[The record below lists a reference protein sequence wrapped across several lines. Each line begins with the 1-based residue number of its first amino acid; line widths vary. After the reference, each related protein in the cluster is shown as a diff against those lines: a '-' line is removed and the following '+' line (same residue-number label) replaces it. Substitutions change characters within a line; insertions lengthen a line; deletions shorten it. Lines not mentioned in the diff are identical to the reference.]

1 MGILRAIIPF
11 VCLCFVSFLGTGS
24 IALADDPATVKV
36 KLYATIVQG
45 AKPLNDDRIAWS
57 ISPLGKDGTPTQEMT
72 KASPEVQLVPGRYR
86 FTAKLEYATAMREIT
101 VSQAAKY
108 ELPLEAGWAR
118 FQMVPNRKAKP
129 LEENVQWQ
137 IYRYSK
143 SGVDEARK
151 VVEVAAPSVQFT
163 LPPGWYSVRAKY
175 QGIVSDMV
183 AEVKAGTLYK
193 YTVVAYAGKVRF
205 SAVDSGGKAL
215 KKDVV
220 WTIERVSKSQ
230 GGKRVPV
237 TVDQTAAPNLMI
249 GEGQYIVIAKSGDL
263 VGETAFDIEAT
274 REKKVTVKLKQV
286 NTAAA
291 AGGG

>member
-11 VCLCFVSFLGTGS
+11 VCFCLVSLLGINTTV
-24 IALADDPATVKV
+24 LADDAATVKV

-45 AKPLNDDRIAWS
+45 AKPLKDDRIVWS
-57 ISPLGKDGTPTQEMT
+57 ISPLGKDGTPAQEMT
-72 KASPEVQLVPGRYR
+72 KAAPEVQLVPGRYR
-86 FTAKLEYATAMREIT
+86 FTAKLEFATATREIT
-101 VSQAAKY
+101 VSEAAKY
-108 ELPLEAGWAR
+108 ELPFEAGWAR
-118 FQMVPNRKAKP
+118 FEMIPNRKAKP
-129 LEENVQWQ
+129 FEDNVQWQ

-143 SGVDEARK
+143 SGVDESRK
-151 VVEVAAPSVQFT
+151 IVELAAPSVQFT

-205 SAVDSGGKAL
+205 SAVDAAGKTL
-215 KKDVV
+215 KNVV

-230 GGKRVPV
+230 GGKRLPV

-249 GEGQYIVIAKSGDL
+249 GEGQYVAVAKSGNL
-263 VGETAFDIEAT
+263 VGETAFDIQAT

-286 NTAAA
+286 STAAA
-291 AGGG
+291 ASGG

>member
-1 MGILRAIIPF
+1 MGILRAVIPF
-11 VCLCFVSFLGTGS
+11 VCFGFVSLLGTGN
-24 IALADDPATVKV
+24 IALADDSAAVKV

-45 AKPLNDDRIAWS
+45 AKPLKDDRIAWS
-57 ISPLGKDGTPTQEMT
+57 ISPLSKDGTPTQQMT
-72 KASPEVQLVPGRYR
+72 AASPEVQLVPGRYR
-86 FTAKLEYATAMREIT
+86 FTAKLEFASAMREIT

-108 ELPLEAGWAR
+108 ELPFEAGWAR
-118 FQMVPNRKAKP
+118 FQMVPDRKAKP
-129 LEENVQWQ
+129 LDDKVQWQ

-143 SGVDEARK
+143 SGIDESRK
-151 VVEVAAPSVQFT
+151 VIEAVASNVQYM

-205 SAVDSGGKAL
+205 TAVDAAGKAV
-215 KKDVV
+215 KKDIV

-237 TVDQTAAPNLMI
+237 TVDQSAAPHLLI
-249 GEGQYIVIAKSGDL
+249 GEGQYVVVAKSGNM
-263 VGETAFDIEAT
+263 VGETAFDIQAT
-274 REKKVTVKLKQV
+274 RDKKVTVKLKQV
-286 NTAAA
+286 TEAA
-291 AGGG
+291 AGGGG

>member
-1 MGILRAIIPF
+1 MGILRSIIPF
-11 VCLCFVSFLGTGS
+11 VCYGLVSLLGSGT
-24 IALADDPATVKV
+24 IALADDAATVKV

-45 AKPLNDDRIAWS
+45 AKPLKDDRIAWS
-57 ISPLGKDGTPTQEMT
+57 ITPLSKDGTPAQEMT
-72 KASPEVQLVPGRYR
+72 KAAPEVQLIPGRYR
-86 FTAKLEYATAMREIT
+86 FTAKLEYATAAREIT
-101 VSQAAKY
+101 ITDAAKY

-129 LEENVQWQ
+129 LEENVQWE

-143 SGVDEARK
+143 AGVDESRK
-151 VVEVAAPSVQFT
+151 VTATNAPSVQLT

-175 QGIVSDMV
+175 QGIISDMV

-205 SAVDSGGKAL
+205 TAVDAAGKTL

-230 GGKRVPV
+230 GGKRAPV
-237 TVDQTAAPNLMI
+237 TVDQTAGPTLLI
-249 GEGQYIVIAKSGDL
+249 GEGQYVVVAKSGDL

-274 REKKVTVKLKQV
+274 RDKKVTVKLKQV

-291 AGGG
+291 GSGG

>member
-1 MGILRAIIPF
+1 VGILRTIIPF
-11 VCLCFVSFLGTGS
+11 LCFCFVSVLGTGN
-24 IALADDPATVKV
+24 IAFASDAATVKV

-45 AKPLNDDRIAWS
+45 AKPLKDDRIAWS
-57 ISPLGKDGTPTQEMT
+57 IAPLSEDGTPMQEM
-72 KASPEVQLVPGRYR
+72 KSAAPEVQLAPGRYR

-101 VSQAAKY
+101 ISEAAKY
-108 ELPLEAGWAR
+108 ELAFEAGWAR

-143 SGVDEARK
+143 SGVDEKRK
-151 VVEVAAPSVQFT
+151 LVELAAPSVQLT

-175 QGIVSDMV
+175 QGIVSDIV

-205 SAVDSGGKAL
+205 AAVDAAGKAV

-237 TVDQTAAPNLMI
+237 TVDQTAAPHLMI
-249 GEGQYIVIAKSGDL
+249 GEGQYVAVAKSGDL
-263 VGETAFDIEAT
+263 VGETPFDIEAT
-274 REKKVTVKLKQV
+274 REKKVTVKLKQM

-291 AGGG
+291 GG

>member
-1 MGILRAIIPF
+1 VGILRTIIPF
-11 VCLCFVSFLGTGS
+11 ACFVFVSCLGTGS
-24 IALADDPATVKV
+24 IALADDPATVTV

-45 AKPLNDDRIAWS
+45 AKPLKDDRIAWS
-57 ISPLGKDGTPTQEMT
+57 ILPLEKDGTPKQEMT
-72 KASPEVQLVPGRYR
+72 AAAPDVQLVPGRYR
-86 FTAKLEYATAMREIT
+86 FTAKLEFATAMREVT
-101 VSQAAKY
+101 VTQGAKY
-108 ELPLEAGWAR
+108 ELPFEAGWAR
-118 FQMVPNRKAKP
+118 FQMVPTSKAKP
-129 LEENVQWQ
+129 IADKVQWQ

-143 SGVDEARK
+143 SGVDESRK
-151 VVEVAAPSVQFT
+151 VIETVAPDVQLM

-205 SAVDSGGKAL
+205 SAVDAAGKAL

-230 GGKRVPV
+230 GGKRIPV
-237 TVDQTAAPNLMI
+237 TVDQTASPHLMI
-249 GEGQYIVIAKSGDL
+249 GEGQYVVVAKSGDL
-263 VGETAFDIEAT
+263 VGETAFDIEAA

-286 NTAAA
+286 TAAA
-291 AGGG
+291 AGG

>member
-1 MGILRAIIPF
+1 VGILRTIIPF
-11 VCLCFVSFLGTGS
+11 VCFCFVSSLGTGT
-24 IALADDPATVKV
+24 IALADDAGTVKV

-45 AKPLNDDRIAWS
+45 AKPLKDDRISWS
-57 ISPLGKDGTPTQEMT
+57 ISPLGKDGTPTQQMT
-72 KASPEVQLVPGRYR
+72 KAAPEVQLIPGRYR
-86 FTAKLEYATAMREIT
+86 FTAKLEYATATREIT
-101 VSQAAKY
+101 VSETAKY

-129 LEENVQWQ
+129 LEESVQWQ

-143 SGVDEARK
+143 AGVDEKRK
-151 VVEVAAPSVQFT
+151 LVELVAPSVQLT

-205 SAVDSGGKAL
+205 AAVDAAGKAL

-249 GEGQYIVIAKSGDL
+249 GEGQYVAVAKSGNL

>member
-1 MGILRAIIPF
+1 MWILRTIIPF
-11 VCLCFVSFLGTGS
+11 VCFCFVSSLGAGN
-24 IALADDPATVKV
+24 IALADDAATVKV

-45 AKPLNDDRIAWS
+45 AKPLKDDGIAWS
-57 ISPLGKDGTPTQEMT
+57 ILPLDKDGTPKQEMT
-72 KASPEVQLVPGRYR
+72 AAAPEVQLVPGRYR
-86 FTAKLEYATAMREIT
+86 FTAKLEFATAMREIT

-108 ELPLEAGWAR
+108 ELPFEAGWAR
-118 FQMVPNRKAKP
+118 FQMVPTSKAKP
-129 LEENVQWQ
+129 LEDKVQWQ

-143 SGVDEARK
+143 SGVDETRK
-151 VVEVAAPSVQFT
+151 VIETVASNIQLM

-205 SAVDSGGKAL
+205 SAVDAAGKAV
-215 KKDVV
+215 KNDIV

-237 TVDQTAAPNLMI
+237 TVDQSQAPHLLI
-249 GEGQYIVIAKSGDL
+249 GEGQYVVVAKSGNM
-263 VGETAFDIEAT
+263 VGETAFDIEAA

-291 AGGG
+291 SGG

>member
-1 MGILRAIIPF
+1 
-11 VCLCFVSFLGTGS
+11 VSYLGAGN

-36 KLYATIVQG
+36 NLYATIVQG
-45 AKPLNDDRIAWS
+45 AKPIKDDRIAWS
-57 ISPLGKDGTPTQEMT
+57 IAPLEKDGTPKQEMT
-72 KASPEVQLVPGRYR
+72 ASSPEVQLVPGRYR
-86 FTAKLEYATAMREIT
+86 FTAKLEFATATREIT

-108 ELPLEAGWAR
+108 ELPFEAGWAR
-118 FQMVPNRKAKP
+118 FQMVPTSKAKP
-129 LEENVQWQ
+129 LEDKVQWQ

-143 SGVDEARK
+143 SGIDEGRK
-151 VVEVAAPSVQFT
+151 VTETVASNVQLM

-193 YTVVAYAGKVRF
+193 YTVVAYAGKVRLA
-205 SAVDSGGKAL
+205 AVDAAGKAV
-215 KKDVV
+215 KKDIV
-220 WTIERVSKSQ
+220 WTIERVSKNN

-237 TVDQTAAPNLMI
+237 TVDQSAAPHLLI
-249 GEGQYIVIAKSGDL
+249 GEGQYVVVAKSGNL
-263 VGETAFDIEAT
+263 VGEAPFEIEAA

-291 AGGG
+291 TGG